1 MSKPSVGSKT
11 ITASAARLAKP
22 AAERREIPDAGCP
35 GLYLIIQPSGRKSW
49 AVRYRRPNGRPT
61 KLTLGPFTEDET
73 AGTPVVGSPLTLA
86 AARQMATAAQR
97 QRLQGHDPAAAR
109 QREKQAARASV
120 GVTYSALALRFIE
133 DHARPKTR
141 RWKETARILGF
152 DPNDDLA
159 LIPRGVAQRWRD
171 KPISDVTA
179 DDLHALV
186 REVEQSGVPG
196 LKRRTTGRT
205 ESRAR
210 ATHAALSKLFG
221 WLVAERLVAASPVVG
236 VGKPA
241 PAKARDRVLTDAE
254 IRAFWMAC
262 TGATPPGGTLLKFL
276 LLVGCREKEASRMQ
290 PTELRPDGLWLIPS
304 ERAKNHR
311 AHEVPLPPLALQLL
325 ADAPRI
331 EPRHFVF
338 TTTGSAPFQGFGKL
352 KARIDKAMQQELG
365 DLPHWQIHDLRR
377 TCASG
382 MARAGVELHVIE
394 RCLNHISGSFAGIV
408 GVYQRHRYAT
418 EMMKAY
424 ETWQALLLEIVG
436 SKRP

>member
-1 MSKPSVGSKT
+1 MSKQSVGSRP
-11 ITASAARLAKP
+11 ITAAAARLLKP
-22 AAERREIPDAGCP
+22 GAERREIPDAGCP
-35 GLYLIIQPSGRKSW
+35 GLYLIVQPSGRKSW

-61 KLTLGPFTEDET
+61 KLTLGSFTEEDAPGEPRIG
-73 AGTPVVGSPLTLA
+73 APLTLA
-86 AARQMATAAQR
+86 AARQLATSAQR
-97 QRLQGHDPAAAR
+97 QRSQGHDPAAVR

-133 DHARPKTR
+133 EHARPKTR

-152 DPNDDLA
+152 DPRSDLA

-179 DDLHALV
+179 DDLHVLV
-186 REVEQSGVPG
+186 REVEHHGVPG
-196 LKRRTTGRT
+196 LERRTTGRT

-210 ATHAALSKLFG
+210 ATHAALSKLFA

-254 IRAFWMAC
+254 ILAFWRAC
-262 TGATPPGGTLLKFL
+262 TDATPPGGTLLQFL

-290 PTELRPDGLWLIPS
+290 PAELRPHGLWLIPS

-325 ADAPRI
+325 EDAPRI

-338 TTTGSAPFQGFGKL
+338 TTTGTTPFQGFGKL

-365 DLPHWQIHDLRR
+365 DVPHWQIHDLRR

-394 RCLNHISGSFAGIV
+394 RCLNHMSGSFAGIV
-408 GVYQRHRYAT
+408 GVYQRHRYAS
-418 EMMKAY
+418 EMKKAY

-436 SKRP
+436 A